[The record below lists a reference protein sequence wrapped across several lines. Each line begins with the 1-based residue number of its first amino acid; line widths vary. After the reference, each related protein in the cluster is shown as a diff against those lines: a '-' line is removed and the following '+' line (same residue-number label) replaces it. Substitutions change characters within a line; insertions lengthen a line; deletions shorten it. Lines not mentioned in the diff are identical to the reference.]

1 MVLGYSNFF
10 HLSKEDY
17 RQELKKRKTFELQQQ
32 EVGKT
37 RGRISSGLTTL
48 GGVLAV
54 PVTMGGSLIV
64 SGIGAR
70 KMRVAD
76 NKLDLIRE
84 ELASRGKPRH
94 KTDGKDVAIAG
105 GSWLAGN
112 MIAGGLF
119 DVSIDGLGGGDVAG
133 STAATGVAEAAQ
145 VAQAYDGEHGVSAGF
160 IQSGEMVPGMA
171 GNILDVTTNAA
182 GPGLDYLT
190 TAAGQNA
197 LENVGALA
205 VGSTGAFG
213 LKEAVGDVISEG
225 ISKGYSHAFENGRVA
240 QGSEEANLRVVACGG
255 CGQDTKP
262 GTLFMCKSG
271 VLVDSPHRKTDS

>member
-17 RQELKKRKTFELQQQ
+17 RLELKKRKTNELQQL
-32 EVGKT
+32 ELGKT
-37 RGRISSGLTTL
+37 RGRISSSLTTL

-70 KMRVAD
+70 KLRVAD

-84 ELASRGKPRH
+84 ELASRGKTLH
-94 KTDGKDVAIAG
+94 KTDAKDVAVAG

-112 MIAGGLF
+112 TLAAGLF
-119 DVSIDGLGGGDVAG
+119 DVSIDGFGGSDVAS
-133 STAATGVAEAAQ
+133 STAVTGVAE
-145 VAQAYDGEHGVSAGF
+145 VTPTYNGEGTVSQGF
-160 IQSGEMVPGMA
+160 LQEGEMVPNMTSNLIDIA
-171 GNILDVTTNAA
+171 TNET
-182 GPGLDYLT
+182 GPGLDCLVT
-190 TAAGQNA
+190 DAGQHA
-197 LENVGALA
+197 LGDAGAAA

-225 ISKGYSHAFENGRVA
+225 ISKGYTKAFENDQVV
-240 QGSEEANLRVVACGG
+240 QSYGSASTRTVACGG
-255 CGQDTKP
+255 CGQHTKM
-262 GTLFMCKSG
+262 GATFMCKSRT
-271 VLVDSPHRKTDS
+271 SC